1 MEKILIDKKV
11 AVLIYR
17 NNDWTEGLNFIT
29 TPETNIQV
37 GSWWYPKGKVLDKH
51 YHNESPRT
59 ANKTQ
64 EMVYVKKGKMRVL
77 IYDSENSFSGD
88 FILNEGDLAVM
99 LDGGHGYEIL
109 ENDTQII
116 ESKNGPFLGVENDK
130 TRF

>member
-1 MEKILIDKKV
+1 
-11 AVLIYR
+11 
-17 NNDWTEGLNFIT
+17 
-29 TPETNIQV
+29 
-37 GSWWYPKGKVLDKH
+37 
-51 YHNESPRT
+51 
-59 ANKTQ
+59 
-64 EMVYVKKGKMRVL
+64 MVYVKKGKMRVL